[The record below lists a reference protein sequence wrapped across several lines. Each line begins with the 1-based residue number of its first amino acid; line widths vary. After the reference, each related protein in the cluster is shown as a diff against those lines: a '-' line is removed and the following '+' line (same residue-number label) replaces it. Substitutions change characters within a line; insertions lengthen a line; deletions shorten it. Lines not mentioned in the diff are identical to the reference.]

1 MKANHIALVN
11 TIIRIVL
18 TSCLTM
24 VPFAKRRLH
33 QAAQLSLLSTSLY
46 ALVTC
51 PYSKVEESFQLQA
64 THDLYY
70 LGIFPA
76 MNTELLPYDH
86 LSYPGVVP
94 RTFMGPLILASFCR
108 LLTFVCHPCINLAD
122 YPMVIMFLARLFL
135 LSFHLHAWF
144 RLAKIVGGYKGSY
157 LLLITAVQFHVPFY
171 ASRMLPNTFA
181 LVVVLHAY
189 ADWISGNVDRAAA
202 GLVAATTV
210 FRCDLL
216 LLLFTCGLTW
226 LIRGDMSI
234 LRALKIGVSTGIS
247 CLAIIIPYDS
257 HMWRQWVW
265 AEGQVF
271 YYNTVLGKSKDW
283 GVSPWHWY
291 LSTALP
297 KALLLTLLLIPIG
310 IFLVPELLLNAIQQP
325 KKTHWPHIVDTSI
338 LQYFLPILGF
348 IALYSCLGHKEMRF
362 LFPVLPILNLVG
374 AAGMTRLHLLT
385 FPTKDKT
392 TNVWN
397 KLFWCCGIACI
408 VLTFLASTAFVMVSQ
423 KNYPGGN
430 ALAMLWP
437 TKEKVTVYID
447 NAAAMSGVSLFGQRH
462 VQNQFPLVEFVKAG
476 YEQKHDKKEINFSDF
491 DYVLSEIEIMGMRV
505 IGVAQGYPRLDIKR
519 LRIETRDAIHLN
531 AQLDLENSPEY

>member
-1 MKANHIALVN
+1 MILFSQR
-11 TIIRIVL
+11 RI
-18 TSCLTM
+18 
-24 VPFAKRRLH
+24 H
-33 QAAQLSLLSTSLY
+33 QIAQLLLLTTSLY

-70 LGIFPA
+70 LGLFPA
-76 MNTELLPYDH
+76 SNTELLLYDH

-94 RTFMGPLILASFCR
+94 RTFMGPLILATFCR
-108 LLTFVCHPCINLAD
+108 FLTVVCYPCIHLAD

-135 LSFHLHAWF
+135 LFIHLQAWF
-144 RLAKIVGGYKGSY
+144 RLAKVVGGYKGSY
-157 LLLITAVQFHVPFY
+157 LLLVTAVQFHVPFY

-189 ADWISGNVDRAAA
+189 ADWISGKVDRAAA

-216 LLLFTCGLTW
+216 LLLFTCGLSW
-226 LIRGDMSI
+226 LIRGDLFI
-234 LRALKIGVSTGIS
+234 RRALQIGVSTGVL
-247 CLAIIIPYDS
+247 CLAIIVPYDS

-291 LSTALP
+291 LSSALP
-297 KALLLTLLLIPIG
+297 KALLMTLLLIPIG
-310 IFLVPELLLNAIQQP
+310 IIPIPELLKYAIQQP
-325 KKTHWPHIVDTSI
+325 KNTHRPYIVDTSVS
-338 LQYFLPILGF
+338 QYFLPILGF

-362 LFPVLPILNLVG
+362 LFPALPILNLAG
-374 AAGMTRLHLLT
+374 AAGMNRLHLLA

-392 TNVWN
+392 TNVRE
-397 KLFWCCGIACI
+397 KLFWCCGIACMG
-408 VLTFLASTAFVMVSQ
+408 LTFLASSAFVLVSQ

-430 ALAMLWP
+430 ALAMLSP

-462 VQNQFPLVEFVKAG
+462 VQNQFPFVEFVKAG
-476 YEQKHDKKEINFSDF
+476 YEQEHDTKEINFADF
-491 DYVLSEIEIMGMRV
+491 DYVLSEIEITGMRV
-505 IGVAQGYPRLDIKR
+505 AGVAQGNPRLDLRR
-519 LRIETRDAIHLN
+519 LRIETHDAIHLN
-531 AQLDLENSPEY
+531 ERLDLDNSPGY